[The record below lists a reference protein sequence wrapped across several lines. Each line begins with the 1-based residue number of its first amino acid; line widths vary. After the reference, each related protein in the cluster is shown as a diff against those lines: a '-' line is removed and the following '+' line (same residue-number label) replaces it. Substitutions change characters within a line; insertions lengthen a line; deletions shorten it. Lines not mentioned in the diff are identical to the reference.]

1 MTMDR
6 RAALDLDF
14 ARRTCISLAR
24 PFHLSAEQF
33 DPNYL
38 LRASTVPN
46 LKDSHTPA
54 VHLEQE
60 PHSQRRDSNG
70 NSRDR
75 MRSVRGA
82 SVVPRVDGG
91 EAGHQ
96 PPHRFH
102 VKEEEGDDDPTPP
115 SAGSAPT
122 SPPGQ
127 KAFIDTE
134 VAGVAAV
141 EDQFQVQMAVRD
153 AAARRTRRGGLALRP
168 PSSLTAPFHALAF
181 AAATRRSCQTSTDRW
196 IRAQPAIYNHLHP
209 AFIVAEGAA
218 TGTGAAAGSAGRR
231 LGLQSGS
238 SSLSFHT
245 NHR

>member
-1 MTMDR
+1 VFFSHTTPAPVCRTLAASMTMCR
-6 RAALDLDF
+6 RAALEFDF

-60 PHSQRRDSNG
+60 PHSQRQDSNG

-82 SVVPRVDGG
+82 SVVLRVDGG

-134 VAGVAAV
+134 VAGVTAV

-168 PSSLTAPFHALAF
+168 PPPSLLLFTLLPLPPLL
-181 AAATRRSCQTSTDRW
+181 AAAVKRRPT
-196 IRAQPAIYNHLHP
+196 
-209 AFIVAEGAA
+209 
-218 TGTGAAAGSAGRR
+218 AGSAPNPPSTTTSTRP
-231 LGLQSGS
+231 S
-238 SSLSFHT
+238 SSPRGPPPAPLLDPPAVA
-245 NHR
+245 